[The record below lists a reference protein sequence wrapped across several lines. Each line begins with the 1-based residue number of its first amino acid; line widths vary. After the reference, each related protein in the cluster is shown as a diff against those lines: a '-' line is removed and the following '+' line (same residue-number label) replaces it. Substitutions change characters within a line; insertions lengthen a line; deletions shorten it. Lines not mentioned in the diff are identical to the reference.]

1 MKIVESKRKNFKE
14 FREIANGTVFR
25 FDGKIFIKTEDFFSA
40 KEIENYFDNSST
52 MRDVNDMYDDYDA
65 YNAYC
70 LSIDD
75 YCAFSSFG
83 ESAKVEVIDAELH
96 IV

>member
-14 FREIANGTVFR
+14 FYEIADGTVFR
-25 FDGKIFIKTEDFFSA
+25 FDGKIFIKTKDFFSA
-40 KEIENYFDNSST
+40 EEIENYFDNSST
-52 MRDVNDMYDDYDA
+52 MRNVNDMYDDYDA

-70 LSIDD
+70 LSRDD
-75 YCAFSSFG
+75 CYAFSSLG
-83 ESAKVEVIDAELH
+83 ESAKVEVIDVELH